1 MITLCELIEATTWL
15 KPQDHMKV
23 SLWDKSR
30 VYDEDEFVDIDL
42 TVRNLAKYGS
52 YFVGD
57 IDVDYNSKGELILT
71 CMIWKD

>member
-30 VYDEDEFVDIDL
+30 IYDEDEVVDIDL
-42 TVRNLAKYGS
+42 PLVVVDIVLA
-52 YFVGD
+52 
-57 IDVDYNSKGELILT
+57 
-71 CMIWKD
+71 